1 MSVDELVVMLDD
13 ALDVLWVVESVACIM
28 KKERMVRIS
37 QHQIRIKEEE
47 KTSYL
52 LCRLTRWSLDWL
64 RGRLF

>member
-37 QHQIRIKEEE
+37 QHQIRIKE
-47 KTSYL
+47 KKKQATYFV
-52 LCRLTRWSLDWL
+52 
-64 RGRLF
+64 G